1 MAVTAKLKYLRIPPR
16 KVRLVTDL
24 IRGKSVE
31 GAQAILDF
39 TVKKA
44 AKPLNKLLNQAVANA
59 KNNLHLDPANLYISK
74 ITVDGGPQYKRWMPR
89 ARGQASEIQKR
100 TSHITI
106 ILDFTRKPKKIQ
118 KVVKKVKEIE
128 EEKGEK
134 KVIKP
139 ERPQRPQPEM
149 EVRKPKIQKGFKKVF
164 RRKAFQ

>member
-106 ILDFTRKPKKIQ
+106 ILDFTRKPKKFR
-118 KVVKKVKEIE
+118 KSLRKLKKSRKKKVK
-128 EEKGEK
+128 
-134 KVIKP
+134 
-139 ERPQRPQPEM
+139 
-149 EVRKPKIQKGFKKVF
+149 RK
-164 RRKAFQ
+164 